1 MVTIP
6 CASDGFTV
14 QLVFET
20 HPDEAEA
27 FARRLLA
34 FVSERL
40 PRHGGFMS
48 AVVYVSDDQRRV
60 VELLQW
66 ARPEDWAAYR
76 SSVDGRA
83 GLAWLQDRH
92 PGVQYLELVG
102 AVLGSG
108 PVA

>member
-1 MVTIP
+1 MISNP
-6 CASDGFTV
+6 LPADGFTV

-20 HPDEAEA
+20 RPDEAEV

-34 FVSERL
+34 FVSDRL
-40 PRHGGFMS
+40 PRHAGFVS
-48 AVVYVSDDQRRV
+48 AVVYASEDQRRV
-60 VELLQW
+60 IELLQW

-92 PGVQYLELVG
+92 PGVHYLELVG
-102 AVLGSG
+102 AVVGRG
-108 PVA
+108 GA